1 MRMTRIATAALA
13 LMWFAGHA
21 PGQTLETIVNNGPS
35 ANRVDIV
42 FLGDGYTQA
51 NLDAGLYDTHINNY
65 LGYMFGD
72 NALTDPFYRYRNY
85 FNVHAVNVVSAQSG
99 ADNPGTNTYVDTA
112 LDASYY
118 WGGGPERLLYVS
130 TSKANTARNTALS
143 GTGITAQMQ
152 FVTVNST
159 KYGGG
164 GGSWAVFAGG
174 NSSANDVALHEMG
187 HSFAGLAD
195 EYSYGGPTV
204 YTGSEPYEPNVTT
217 DPTGS
222 KWSQWIGYNQPGIGT
237 IGTYEGARY
246 SEQGIYRP
254 SDNSKM
260 RSLNQPFDAI
270 SREEIILD
278 IYNRVDPLDS
288 WTPNIATLTDPGDLL
303 VSRID
308 AATIDLEWFV
318 DDQLIATGIDA
329 FDLADFG
336 FGPGQYDVTARGYD
350 PTGFD
355 PVNGWVRRDSFK
367 LEQYIDWTVILSLVE
382 PIVGDFNN
390 DGQVNQLD
398 LSLVLNAFGR
408 SATPGDHS
416 QGEWTG
422 DGLVDVQEVNLVLR
436 NWTGDQAPVLS
447 VPEPGGLMMV
457 AGGALIVYKRRRVRC
472 ASPQ

>member
-1 MRMTRIATAALA
+1 MLHARTFTVL
-13 LMWFAGHA
+13 LSLGAGNA
-21 PGQTLETIVNNGPS
+21 CAQSLETLVNNGPS
-35 ANRVDIV
+35 SNRVDIV

-65 LGYMFGD
+65 LDYMFAD
-72 NALTDPFYRYRNY
+72 SLLADPFYRYRNY

-99 ADNPGTNTYVDTA
+99 ADDPINNIYVITA
-112 LDASYY
+112 LDASYA
-118 WGGGPERLLYVS
+118 WNGGPDRLLYVNNN
-130 TSKANTARNTALS
+130 KANNARSTALS
-143 GTGITAQMQ
+143 GTGITAEMQ

-164 GGSWAVFAGG
+164 GGSWAVFSGG
-174 NSSANDVALHEMG
+174 NSNANDVAMHEMG

-195 EYSYGGPTV
+195 EYDYGGPTV
-204 YTGSEPYEPNVTT
+204 YTGSEPSEPNVTK
-217 DPTGS
+217 DPTGA

-246 SEQGIYRP
+246 SEQDIYRP
-254 SDNSKM
+254 SNNSKM

-288 WTPNIATLTDPGDLL
+288 WTPNSATLTDPGDLL

-308 AATIDLEWFV
+308 AATINLEWFV

-329 FDLADFG
+329 FDLTDFG
-336 FGPGQYDVTARGYD
+336 FGPGSYDVTARAYD

-367 LEQYIDWTVILSLVE
+367 LEQFIDWTVMLSLIE
-382 PIVGDFNN
+382 PLIGDFNN

-398 LSLVLNAFGR
+398 LSLVLSNFGQ
-408 SATPGDHS
+408 SATPEDHS

-422 DGLVDVQEVNLVLR
+422 DGLVDIHEVNLVLR
-436 NWTGDQAPVLS
+436 NWTSEQTPS
-447 VPEPGGLMMV
+447 FTVPEPGGLIMI
-457 AGGALIVYKRRRVRC
+457 AGGAMIVVSRRRVR
-472 ASPQ
+472 